1 MSELEQ
7 LPRGEGMRA
16 RYRVR
21 RMRRTGRRYR
31 RGGARR

>member
-21 RMRRTGRRYR
+21 RMGRAGRYR